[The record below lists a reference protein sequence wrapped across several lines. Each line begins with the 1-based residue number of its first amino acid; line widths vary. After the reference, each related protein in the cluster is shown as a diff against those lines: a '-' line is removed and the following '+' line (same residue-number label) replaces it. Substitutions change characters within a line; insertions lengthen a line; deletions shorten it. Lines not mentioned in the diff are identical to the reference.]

1 MFGSFESV
9 RSFGP
14 VGSFGSLSSLG
25 LVHLGQLGHLGQLR
39 HLNQLGHQLSIN
51 QVNFNRRF
59 PATIT
64 KIQMLTLAPVS

>member
-9 RSFGP
+9 GSFGP
-14 VGSFGSLSSLG
+14 VGSFGSLR

-39 HLNQLGHQLSIN
+39 HLNQLGDQLSIN

-64 KIQMLTLAPVS
+64 KIQMLT